1 MTSCYIMINVH
12 ILYML
17 VISYHIG
24 LIDDDDDDDDDV
36 QKN

>member
-12 ILYML
+12 IPYML

-24 LIDDDDDDDDDV
+24 LIYDDDDM